1 MIETNESFRVL
12 YDKTLF
18 GERERVEL
26 VTNLTR
32 ADEGIIPGLKEREGR
47 AESCRNI
54 IDFDIRRL
62 EYITLVNIAVR
73 NEFAFR
79 IIQT

>member
-1 MIETNESFRVL
+1 MRE
-12 YDKTLF
+12 
-18 GERERVEL
+18 GERDRAEL

-32 ADEGIIPGLKEREGR
+32 ADEGIIPGFEGEREGR